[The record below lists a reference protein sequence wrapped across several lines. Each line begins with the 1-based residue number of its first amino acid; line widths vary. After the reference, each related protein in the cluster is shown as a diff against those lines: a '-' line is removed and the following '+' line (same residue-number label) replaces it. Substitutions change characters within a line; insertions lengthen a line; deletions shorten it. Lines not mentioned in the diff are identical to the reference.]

1 MVGVCDLLFLCTRC
15 SYDICGLILLANVI
29 FSISITWIE
38 SLNVLFQCSLY
49 YITIK
54 IECRLCSRYHSLT
67 ITLPFYRSSRSQSCP
82 FCRDNLKKTCPGD
95 LWIYVEDQD
104 VVDME
109 TVSSENLR
117 RLFMYISKLPLIV
130 PDVIFNV
137 YDSHIKWLWR
147 LLSEDLQPV
156 LSAQFQLIL
165 CPHAPMFFHFHA
177 LLKLLEVPE
186 LIWNRKPSCWCF
198 RNLFSACMHPWSYA
212 ATLYISDLAQL
223 IENSVLAPNGG
234 RAVCVYLMFPLVITE
249 ATQSS
254 GHWKVS
260 AAKLGC

>member
-130 PDVIFNV
+130 PDVIFSV
-137 YDSHIKWLWR
+137 YDSHIKWLR
-147 LLSEDLQPV
+147 CLLPEDLQPV

-165 CPHAPMFFHFHA
+165 CPPCSPFSCFTQAFGSA
-177 LLKLLEVPE
+177 WTDLEPQAF
-186 LIWNRKPSCWCF
+186 RWCF